1 MSESG
6 LLDAFGDH
14 AFLKGLGPRHLM
26 LLASGVK
33 PVRFGPG
40 EYLGRD
46 GEVAK
51 AFYLIQSGQVAL
63 EMRARDR
70 GAVPVQTVGPG
81 EVVGWSWLVAPHR
94 WRFDCRAADTVQALA
109 FDAEWLREKCDQDH
123 ELGYQLLKHLVTVM
137 ATRMTATWQ
146 QLLETSK
153 GAG

>member
-6 LLDAFGDH
+6 LLGVFGGH
-14 AFLKGLGPRHLM
+14 AFLNGLGPRHLM

-33 PVRFGPG
+33 SVRFGAG
-40 EYLGRD
+40 DYLGRD
-46 GEVAK
+46 GETAK
-51 AFYLIQSGQVAL
+51 AFYLIQSGHVAL
-63 EMRARDR
+63 EMHARDR

-81 EVVGWSWLVAPHR
+81 EVVGWSWLVAPHC
-94 WRFDCRAADTVQALA
+94 WRFDCRAVDAVQALA

-137 ATRMTATWQ
+137 ASRMTATWQ

-153 GAG
+153 